1 MPINTDEKSLPW
13 WKSDKMGI
21 IVIPSFIAAY
31 TLMMGLVV
39 ALLIHTLDK
48 VDQQFTAQTA
58 RIDYI
63 FSEMNDIKN
72 EMVNI
77 RGEMVDLRQE
87 VRANGEA
94 LKRNEERWERN
105 EERLDRIEDMLRIL
119 LERREDE
126 IREQAQ
132 LSQ

>member
-1 MPINTDEKSLPW
+1 
-13 WKSDKMGI
+13 MGI
-21 IVIPSFIAAY
+21 VLIPAVIASLA
-31 TLMMGLVV
+31 LMMGLVG
-39 ALLIHTLDK
+39 ALLIYSLDRT
-48 VDQQFTAQTA
+48 DQHIATQTV
-58 RIDYI
+58 RIDHIY
-63 FSEMNDIKN
+63 SELDNIKN
-72 EMVNI
+72 GMVNI